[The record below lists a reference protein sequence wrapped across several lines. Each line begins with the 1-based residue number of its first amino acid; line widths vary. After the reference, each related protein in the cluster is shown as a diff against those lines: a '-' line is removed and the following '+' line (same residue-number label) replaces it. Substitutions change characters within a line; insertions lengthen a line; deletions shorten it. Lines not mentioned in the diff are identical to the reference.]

1 MLRWDS
7 GSKAIACAIFAAIAY
22 LPSLT
27 NAAANAPGFTGADT
41 TAVPRIDC
49 TKVYSQSDVSGLI
62 VPPVK
67 MTPFPGGVTWCNF
80 GNDFSG
86 DITVIVG
93 SSESVEVL
101 WDDAAQTSNR
111 AKFVSL
117 AGVGDE
123 ALFEAGTNA
132 INPELASKKG
142 RTYCIVT
149 YDRGTVDHYKAF
161 KGLGGAE
168 LGKRLGDLCNKAFVA
183 VRA

>member
-1 MLRWDS
+1 MLRWES
-7 GSKAIACAIFAAIAY
+7 GSRAIACAVFAAIAC

-27 NAAANAPGFTGADT
+27 NAAANAPGFVGVDT
-41 TAVPRIDC
+41 PAVPPIDC
-49 TKVYSQSDVSGLI
+49 TTVYSPSDVSGLI
-62 VPPVK
+62 VPPVTV
-67 MTPFPGGVTWCNF
+67 TPFPGGVAWCNF

-86 DITVIVG
+86 DISVSVG
-93 SSESVEVL
+93 SSESMEAL
-101 WDDAAQTSNR
+101 WNDAALTSNR

-117 AGVGDE
+117 TGIGDE

-149 YDRGTVDHYKAF
+149 YDRGTVDHYKPF
-161 KGLGGAE
+161 KGVGGAE
-168 LGKRLGDLCNKAFVA
+168 LGKRLGALCNKAFVA